1 MLWEA
6 GQNRLRN
13 EGRDRLAERYV
24 ATRDA
29 WLSAEVLIGRAK
41 VRRGDHVPE
50 YATAPKPKKGL
61 AQLLRETPG
70 AVDRGDTGL
79 VN

>member
-6 GQNRLRN
+6 GQTRLRN
-13 EGRDRLAERYV
+13 ESRDRLAERYV

-29 WLSAEVLIGRAK
+29 WLSAEVIIGRAK
-41 VRRGDHVPE
+41 MRRGDHVPE
-50 YATAPKPKKGL
+50 YATRPRPQKGL
-61 AQLLRETPG
+61 AQLLSEVPG
-70 AVDRGDTGL
+70 AVDRTASEL